1 MSKYV
6 PGEIWIGGKIAAAL
20 VPDLCAAI
28 SQQGVALE
36 WGDCAFAP
44 ETAEDLLEAARPS
57 KSRVRLLR
65 LCNSEA
71 RWGRL
76 ATLER
81 FLEKHRVA
89 YTRFSAGQQ
98 AYDHEKVEFRPN
110 TGRGEMASDNPGEPI
125 VAARRARA
133 VESMLAGTVK
143 SAFAGAAESARSGSV
158 ETPDRLVQAARM
170 SLQESLSSELP
181 PLEPFEIVAGF
192 HYPQWVCPPEEA
204 PF

>member
-6 PGEIWIGGKIAAAL
+6 PGEIWIGGKIAATL
-20 VPDLCAAI
+20 VPDLCTAI

-44 ETAEDLLEAARPS
+44 ATAEDLFEAARPS
-57 KSRVRLLR
+57 KRGIRLLR
-65 LCNSEA
+65 LCKSEA
-71 RWGRL
+71 RWGRF
-76 ATLER
+76 ARLER

-98 AYDHEKVEFRPN
+98 DYDHEKVEFRPN
-110 TGRGEMASDNPGEPI
+110 TGRGQMVSDSQGERI
-125 VAARRARA
+125 VAASRVKA
-133 VESMLAGTVK
+133 VK
-143 SAFAGAAESARSGSV
+143 SVLARTVESARLGLV
-158 ETPDRLVQAARM
+158 KTAIRLVQAARM
-170 SLQESLSSELP
+170 SLQESLPSELP

-192 HYPQWVCPPEEA
+192 HYPQWVCTPEEA